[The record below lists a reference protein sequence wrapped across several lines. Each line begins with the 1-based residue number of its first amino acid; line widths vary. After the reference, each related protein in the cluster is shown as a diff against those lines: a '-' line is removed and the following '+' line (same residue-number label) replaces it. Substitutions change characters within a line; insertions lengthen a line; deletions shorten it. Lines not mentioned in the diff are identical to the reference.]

1 MNGLLVVNELRVG
14 IAAKMQR
21 DGFVGREEVERAV
34 RQLMEAEEGKRV
46 RVRMEELKVK
56 AVSALEEGGSSY
68 KAMAAAVSEWAA
80 ILPNT

>member
-1 MNGLLVVNELRVG
+1 MNRLLVVNELKVG

-34 RQLMEAEEGKRV
+34 RQLMEGEQGRRLRA
-46 RVRMEELKVK
+46 RMEELKAK
-56 AVSALEEGGSSY
+56 AVSELEEGGSSY

>member
-1 MNGLLVVNELRVG
+1 MNGLLLVNKLKVG

-34 RQLMEAEEGKRV
+34 RQLMEGEQGRRLRA
-46 RVRMEELKVK
+46 RMEELKVK

-68 KAMAAAVSEWAA
+68 KAMAAAVS
-80 ILPNT
+80 

>member
-1 MNGLLVVNELRVG
+1 MG

-21 DGFVGREEVERAV
+21 YGFVGREEVEREV
-34 RQLMEAEEGKRV
+34 RQLMEGEQGRRV

-80 ILPNT
+80 MVPNT